1 MTGIKSRRALWRGI
15 ALIALAVVCVFGASA
30 CGSTGTRSGSAL
42 SSGGSSGDVSGGV
55 GPNAS
60 LSVGDAVITVNSLQ
74 AAFQPVSPAQKLSDE
89 ALVAPAAGVTFY
101 QAYVRVE
108 NRGQFP
114 LRIDPEDFVCRIGNT
129 ISTLER
135 TRSGPAPRSIIYG
148 TSIDLVLTFRGAT
161 GAEPTLIY
169 TPAWHSGLISFNA
182 STKGQGVGEVTTTLV
197 GIPME
202 TSTTAETS
210 ATLAPT
216 Q

>member
-1 MTGIKSRRALWRGI
+1 MTGVKHRRGPWCGATVIVLTAACILG
-15 ALIALAVVCVFGASA
+15 LAA
-30 CGSTGTRSGSAL
+30 CGSSGSGSGSA
-42 SSGGSSGDVSGGV
+42 SGGSSGNIEGGV
-55 GPNAS
+55 NTG
-60 LSVGDAVITVNSLQ
+60 VTIGDAVITVKSLQ

-101 QAYVRVE
+101 QAYVRIE

-114 LRIDPEDFVCRIGNT
+114 LRIDAEDFVCRVGNT
-129 ISTLER
+129 ISTLEP
-135 TRSGPAPRSIIYG
+135 TRSGPVARSIIFG

-169 TPAWHSGLISFNA
+169 TPPWYSGLISFNA
-182 STKGQGVGEVTTTLV
+182 STASQGTGGQATTTTA

-202 TSTTAETS
+202 TSTTAGAS
-210 ATLAPT
+210 ATMVTP